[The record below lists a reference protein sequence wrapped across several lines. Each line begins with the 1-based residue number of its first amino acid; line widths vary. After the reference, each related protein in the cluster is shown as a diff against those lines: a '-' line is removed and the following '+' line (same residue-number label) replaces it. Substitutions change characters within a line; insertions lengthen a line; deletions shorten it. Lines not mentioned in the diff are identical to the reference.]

1 MVVGMARHTHLHLVT
16 DPDGARSAP
25 HLKGEGLLIIDCDA
39 CVAQFSDACDDCV
52 VSYLVNH
59 EPGTPVLLDDE
70 ERRAVALL
78 ADAGLVPPSRFRS
91 RHGVA

>member
-1 MVVGMARHTHLHLVT
+1 MARHSHLQLVA
-16 DPDGARSAP
+16 DLGQLVSGANPDG
-25 HLKGEGLLIIDCDA
+25 EGILTIDCSA

-52 VSYLVNH
+52 VSYLINH
-59 EPGTPVLLDDE
+59 EPGTPVVLDDD
-70 ERRAVALL
+70 ERRAVELL

>member
-1 MVVGMARHTHLHLVT
+1 MARRSHLQLVSDT
-16 DPDGARSAP
+16 GQVVSGANPDERGV
-25 HLKGEGLLIIDCDA
+25 LTIDCSS
-39 CVAQFSDACDDCV
+39 CVAEFSDACDDCV

-59 EPGTPVLLDDE
+59 EPGTPVVLDDE
-70 ERRAVALL
+70 ERRAVELL